1 MKQSFELR
9 LGQSLTMTP
18 ALQQAIKLLQ
28 LSSLELEG
36 EIQDALESN
45 IMLEEAIDDWNL
57 IDSPERR
64 ADDTTDDPIREQ
76 STENAPALDALPD
89 SMQEDYRWDDVYDVP
104 SQKSA
109 GGIDED
115 GLPFVERAGD
125 ESDSDLQGHLIW
137 QLELS
142 ALSKRDRQLTATVV
156 DALDFDG
163 YLRLP
168 LETIFTSYLTEH
180 RDEEEPSNDEMK
192 LALRQVQQLDPT
204 GVGARDLRECLL
216 LQLNER
222 HPNLSDNS
230 VALAHQI
237 IDQHLELLGT
247 ADLVRLRRVLNIEMS
262 ALDGAIAV
270 VRSLDPK
277 PGAKFQRDSTEYIAP
292 DVYVKRHG
300 LLWIAELTPG
310 ATTPLRVNQ
319 LYATLAKKAKGTDAD
334 TMKNHLQEA
343 KWFIKSLQSRN
354 DTLLKVANSIVMRQ
368 HKFFERGAEALVP
381 LVLRDI
387 AEDVEMHES
396 TISRITSSKY
406 MHTPFGVL
414 PFKHFFS
421 SHVGTSDGGEAAAS
435 AIQAMI
441 KKLVAVEPPNKPL
454 SDTALVKQ
462 LAEKDIEIARRTVA
476 KYREAL
482 SIPPSHA
489 RKRLA

>member
-28 LSSLELEG
+28 LSSLELES

-45 IMLEEAIDDWNL
+45 IMLEEASDDWNAT
-57 IDSPERR
+57 DNPEQH
-64 ADDTTDDPIREQ
+64 TDNSSAET
-76 STENAPALDALPD
+76 STETSAEVPPATEVIPD
-89 SMQEDYRWDDVYDVP
+89 SVQEDFRWDDIYDVP
-104 SQKSA
+104 SQKST
-109 GGIDED
+109 GSIDED
-115 GLPFVERAGD
+115 GLPYVERVGD
-125 ESDSDLQGHLIW
+125 DSDSDLQGHLLW

-142 ALSKRDRQLTATVV
+142 LLSKRDRQLTATVV
-156 DALDFDG
+156 DALDTDG

-168 LETIFTSYLTEH
+168 LDTIFTSFLKQY
-180 RDEEEPSNDEMK
+180 RDEEEPRNDEMS
-192 LALRQVQQLDPT
+192 LALKQVQQLDPP

-216 LQLNER
+216 LQLNDQY
-222 HPNLSDNS
+222 PNLAHSS
-230 VALAHQI
+230 VELAKQI
-237 IDQHLELLGT
+237 IDQHLELLST
-247 ADLVRLRRVLNIEMS
+247 ADLPKLCRTLNVEMS
-262 ALDGAIAV
+262 ALSDAIAV
-270 VRSLDPK
+270 VRRLDPK
-277 PGAKFQRDSTEYIAP
+277 PGSKFQRDSTEYIAP

-300 LLWIAELTPG
+300 LMWIAELTPG
-310 ATTPLRVNQ
+310 ATTPLRINE
-319 LYATLAKKAKGTDAD
+319 LYATLAKKAKGSDAD
-334 TMKNHLQEA
+334 TMKSHLQEA
-343 KWFIKSLQSRN
+343 KWFIKSVQSRN
-354 DTLLKVANSIVMRQ
+354 ETLLKVANSIVFRQ
-368 HKFFERGAEALVP
+368 HKFFEHGAESLVP

-406 MHTPFGVL
+406 MHTPYGVL

-421 SHVGTSDGGEAAAS
+421 SHVGTSNGGEAAAT

-441 KKLVAVEPPNKPL
+441 KKLVAAEPPNKPL
-454 SDTALVKQ
+454 SDTALVK
-462 LAEKDIEIARRTVA
+462 LLVEKDIEIARRTVA

>member
-28 LSSLELEG
+28 LSSLELES

-45 IMLEEAIDDWNL
+45 IMLEDASEEFSSLEKSDENSVKSSDGENDNAV
-57 IDSPERR
+57 
-64 ADDTTDDPIREQ
+64 EQ
-76 STENAPALDALPD
+76 SSTLDSLPD
-89 SMQEDYRWDDVYDVP
+89 TMQEDYRWDDIYDVP
-104 SQKSA
+104 SQKNA

-115 GLPFVERAGD
+115 GLPFVERVGD
-125 ESDSDLQGHLIW
+125 ESDNDLQGHLLW

-142 ALSKRDRQLTATVV
+142 LLSTRDRQLTATVV

-168 LETIFTSYLTEH
+168 LETIFTSCLTEH
-180 RDEEEPSNDEMK
+180 RDQEEPSSDEMS
-192 LALRQVQQLDPT
+192 LALKQVQQLDPP

-216 LQLNER
+216 IQLHEQY
-222 HPNLSDNS
+222 PDLADNS
-230 VALAHQI
+230 VVLAKQV

-247 ADLVRLRRVLNIEMS
+247 ADLAKLRRVLNVEMS
-262 ALDGAIAV
+262 ALSEAIAV
-270 VRSLDPK
+270 IRGLNPK
-277 PGAKFQRDSTEYIAP
+277 PGAKFQHDSTEYISP

-300 LLWIAELTPG
+300 LMWIAELTPG
-310 ATTPLRVNQ
+310 ATTPLRVNE
-319 LYATLAKKAKGTDAD
+319 LYATLAKKTKGKDAE

-354 DTLLKVANSIVMRQ
+354 ETLLKVANSIVMRQ
-368 HKFFERGAEALVP
+368 HKFFELGAESLVP

-414 PFKHFFS
+414 RFKHFFS
-421 SHVGTSDGGEAAAS
+421 SHVGTRDGGEAAAT
-435 AIQAMI
+435 AIQAML
-441 KKLVAVEPPNKPL
+441 KKLVAAERPNKPL
-454 SDTALVKQ
+454 SDTALVKL

>member
-28 LSSLELEG
+28 LSSLELET

-45 IMLEEAIDDWNL
+45 IMLEDASEEFSSQENTEKKSDEKSDAASENAI
-57 IDSPERR
+57 
-64 ADDTTDDPIREQ
+64 EQ
-76 STENAPALDALPD
+76 SSTLESLPD
-89 SMQEDYRWDDVYDVP
+89 TMEEDYRWDDIYDVP
-104 SQKSA
+104 TQKNT
-109 GGIDED
+109 GGIDEE
-115 GLPFVERAGD
+115 GLPFVERVGD
-125 ESDSDLQGHLIW
+125 ESDNDLQGHLLW

-142 ALSKRDRQLTATVV
+142 LLSKRDRQLTATVV

-168 LETIFTSYLTEH
+168 LETIFTSYLTQH
-180 RDEEEPSNDEMK
+180 RDEEEPSNDEMS
-192 LALRQVQQLDPT
+192 LALKQVQQLDPP

-216 LQLNER
+216 IQLNDQY
-222 HPNLSDNS
+222 PD
-230 VALAHQI
+230 LADTSIQLANEI
-237 IDQHLELLGT
+237 IDKHLDVLGS
-247 ADLVRLRRVLNIEMS
+247 ADLTKLRR
-262 ALDGAIAV
+262 ALDVEMTALDQAIRV
-270 VRSLDPK
+270 IRRLDPK
-277 PGAKFQRDSTEYIAP
+277 PGSKFQHDSTEYISP

-310 ATTPLRVNQ
+310 ATTPLRVNE
-319 LYATLAKKAKGTDAD
+319 LYATLAKKTKGKDAE

-354 DTLLKVANSIVMRQ
+354 ETLLKVANSIVMRQ
-368 HKFFERGAEALVP
+368 HNFFERGAEALVP

-421 SHVGTSDGGEAAAS
+421 SHVGTSDGGEAAAT

-441 KKLVAVEPPNKPL
+441 KKLVAAEPPNKPL